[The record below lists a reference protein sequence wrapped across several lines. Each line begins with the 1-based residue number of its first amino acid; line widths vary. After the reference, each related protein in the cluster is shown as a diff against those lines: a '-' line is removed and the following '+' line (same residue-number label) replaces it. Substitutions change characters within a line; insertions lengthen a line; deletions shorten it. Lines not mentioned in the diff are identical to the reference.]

1 LTKKIKKPERKST
14 KVWDFGPKNNET
26 SHPEQ
31 KTPVVEW
38 ISPSRLE
45 PVQKPVVPERLKEAI
60 KSSSGVF
67 DKTKLLGNPTRR
79 IQSRRIFPRISK
91 SYNSAELGLIPS
103 EKETPVKMRKPSSG
117 DFVRPDPI
125 KDVSPEKEIP
135 ENRIEKPIKK
145 PAVVIEPRKFATPDP
160 IEEVLLPKEVIEGP
174 NGKTPTKKPDT
185 VVGSALSKLVIVDTR
200 PEQKKQPLL
209 PSAVNTIKVPRPV
222 SVPSDPLMIEDIS
235 PKGTSTSAESVLSLP
250 TLEEAVSLTE
260 AMRREEEILNER
272 LKGIDKLLSDN
283 AGVLSEAEALLK
295 ELEQLEAE
303 QKASNRKEKSKLPSR
318 LRFRKPSRPIPT
330 SKVELPSKSDEPK
343 DKQLR
348 TNSLE
353 TEDTKQ
359 DFPAVSVPSKKKWG
373 TTRRPGVRR

>member
-1 LTKKIKKPERKST
+1 
-14 KVWDFGPKNNET
+14 
-26 SHPEQ
+26 
-31 KTPVVEW
+31 
-38 ISPSRLE
+38 
-45 PVQKPVVPERLKEAI
+45 
-60 KSSSGVF
+60 
-67 DKTKLLGNPTRR
+67 
-79 IQSRRIFPRISK
+79 
-91 SYNSAELGLIPS
+91 
-103 EKETPVKMRKPSSG
+103 
-117 DFVRPDPI
+117 
-125 KDVSPEKEIP
+125 
-135 ENRIEKPIKK
+135 
-145 PAVVIEPRKFATPDP
+145 
-160 IEEVLLPKEVIEGP
+160 
-174 NGKTPTKKPDT
+174 
-185 VVGSALSKLVIVDTR
+185 
-200 PEQKKQPLL
+200 
-209 PSAVNTIKVPRPV
+209 
-222 SVPSDPLMIEDIS
+222 MIEDIS
-235 PKGTSTSAESVLSLP
+235 PKGTSTSAESVLILP

-318 LRFRKPSRPIPT
+318 LRFRKPSRPMPT

-348 TNSLE
+348 TNPLE